1 MKRPLL
7 LLLALAAAPARAGD
21 AATGA
26 ERWIRTETRLEPGV
40 TRIDLR
46 RESPPCDVRMVA
58 FDRAALPGLRFHVRE
73 AGGGLFATRAVPD
86 LAKEL
91 EETLAPFGARRTV
104 AGVNGDFFDNGGS
117 SPTFGLPNG
126 PVVENREL
134 LTTGLLVPEILY
146 AQPQTMLYEWRDR
159 AARRE
164 LRVGRL
170 VFRGTIRPG
179 ILSGAPAV
187 TNEFRLVNPLLL
199 NLDPDPAKQP
209 AELAVFTARWTKP
222 LPAPGVRVRYVPF
235 LRKEQPTGLLAPYG
249 GCGGVEILGPVKK
262 GDKLSGDPLEGAIVG
277 LGAAAETA
285 KGLLAFRRSE
295 KRTGP
300 KPFYV
305 ADDLYI
311 HGGFDRDPGVGED
324 FFVVEEAVRPWTI
337 PMRDGTIVPTHEVE
351 NYPRTLVGLGPGK
364 IVLFVADGR
373 SSRSRSLPSR
383 EAAELLAAEGC
394 TDAVQFDGGGSAT
407 LLAGGEVLNRP
418 SDGRP
423 RKVANGLFLTLP
435 VADISHAEPAE
446 FAED

>member
-1 MKRPLL
+1 MKR
-7 LLLALAAAPARAGD
+7 LLALAVLLAGLRPGQAAEGW
-21 AATGA
+21 T
-26 ERWIRTETRLEPGV
+26 RTETALEPGV

-58 FDRAALPGLRFHVRE
+58 FHRAALPDLRFHVRE

-91 EETLAPFGARRTV
+91 EKELAPFGARRAV
-104 AGVNGDFFDNGGS
+104 AGANGDFFDNGGS

-164 LRVGRL
+164 LRVGKL
-170 VFRGTIRPG
+170 VFRGTIRSG
-179 ILSGAPAV
+179 ILSGTPAV
-187 TNEFRLVNPLLL
+187 TNEFRLVNPLLS
-199 NLDPDPAKQP
+199 NLAPDPAKQP

-235 LRKEQPTGLLAPYG
+235 LGKEQPTGLLAPYW
-249 GCGGVEILGPVKK
+249 GCGGVEILGPVEK
-262 GDKLSGDPLEGAIVG
+262 GDTLSGDPLEGAIVG
-277 LGAAAETA
+277 LGAAVETA
-285 KGLLAFRRSE
+285 KGLLAFRRSGT
-295 KRTGP
+295 K
-300 KPFYV
+300 KPPEPFHV
-305 ADDLYI
+305 ADDLYL
-311 HGGFDRDPGVGED
+311 HGGFERDPGVGED

-435 VADISHAEPAE
+435 AR
-446 FAED
+446 